1 MGATTCRILFR
12 ELLPNVIPAAVSF
25 ALIGVAV
32 AIILEGSLAF
42 LGLSISLPT
51 ASLGNI
57 INEGVQ
63 NNNLSD
69 QPLHRPLA
77 LDLHLSSPGRPQ
89 PDGRPA
95 PGPLRRAGPGNL

>member
-1 MGATTCRILFR
+1 MGATTWRILFK

-42 LGLSISLPT
+42 LGLSVELPT

-57 INEGVQ
+57 INEGVT
-63 NNNLSD
+63 NNLL
-69 QPLHRPLA
+69 QVNPYHRPLA
-77 LDLHLSSPGRPQ
+77 VDLHLP
-89 PDGRPA
+89 PA
-95 PGPLRRAGPGNL
+95 RWPST